1 MKNYDVLRKSFNSEL
16 ITGKSMAL
24 AIRAEGIF
32 KTFRSGWRGRRQK
45 EALKGVDLQ
54 IEEREIFGILGPNG
68 AGKTTLLSILCTL
81 LFPDRGNV
89 YILGMD
95 GLHDGHQIRKR
106 VNVVSGNANFLWSLT
121 VRENLH
127 YYGMLYGLT
136 GKEREKK
143 IETLINLFNLEGHR
157 NIPFDELSTGMK
169 QRLSLAK
176 SLINDPEILFLD
188 EPTVGLDPD
197 VSIRIREEIL
207 SIHKER
213 GMTVLLTTHNMKE
226 AEYLCGRIAF
236 LKEGRILTTGTAE
249 ALKRMVRIGDRLKI
263 EFKGRIQEEELL
275 RADGVIN
282 FTISNNLCEIVVDE
296 GEKRLGALVAML
308 AQGGAQIKKVTLG
321 QTDLEDVF
329 VEFAKSDEN
338 PDRDRL

>member
-1 MKNYDVLRKSFNSEL
+1 
-16 ITGKSMAL
+16 MAY
-24 AIRAEGIF
+24 AIKAEGIY
-32 KTFRSGWRGRRQK
+32 KTFRSGWWKRREK
-45 EALKGVDLQ
+45 EALKGIDLQ

-68 AGKTTLLSILCTL
+68 AGKTTLMSILCTL
-81 LFPDRGNV
+81 LLPDRGNV
-89 YILGMD
+89 CVLGMD
-95 GLHDGHQIRKR
+95 GLRDEHCIRKR

-121 VRENLH
+121 VKENLH

-143 IETLINLFNLEGHR
+143 VETLIHLFNLAEYR

-169 QRLSLAK
+169 QRISLAK

-197 VSIRIREEIL
+197 ISIRIRGEIL
-207 SIHKER
+207 SIHKEK

-236 LKEGRILTTGTAE
+236 LKEGKILTTGTAE
-249 ALKRMVRIGDRLKI
+249 ALKKMVRIGDQLKI
-263 EFKGRIQEEELL
+263 EFRGRIQEEELVH
-275 RADGVIN
+275 ADGVIN
-282 FTISNNLCEIVVDE
+282 FSISDNRCEIVVDE
-296 GEKRLGALVAML
+296 GEKRLGPLVAML
-308 AQGGAQIKKVTLG
+308 AQGGAQIKKITLG

-329 VEFAKSDEN
+329 VEFAKGTDSEAGVLD
-338 PDRDRL
+338 

>member
-1 MKNYDVLRKSFNSEL
+1 MVY
-16 ITGKSMAL
+16 
-24 AIRAEGIF
+24 AIDAKGIY
-32 KTFRSGWRGRRQK
+32 KTFHSGWWKKRRK

-81 LFPDRGNV
+81 LLPDRGDV
-89 YILGMD
+89 RILGMN
-95 GLHDGHQIRKR
+95 GLSDGHQIRKR
-106 VNVVSGNANFLWSLT
+106 VNMVSGNANFLWSLT
-121 VRENLH
+121 VKENLH

-143 IETLINLFNLEGHR
+143 IETLIDIFNLAEHR
-157 NIPFDELSTGMK
+157 NIPFDELSTGTK

-176 SLINDPEILFLD
+176 SLINDPEVLFLD

-197 VSIRIREEIL
+197 VSIRIRQEIL

-213 GMTVLLTTHNMKE
+213 GMTILVTTHNMKE

-236 LKEGRILTTGTAE
+236 LKEGKILTAGTADS
-249 ALKRMVRIGDRLKI
+249 LKRMVRIGDRLKI
-263 EFKGRIQEEELL
+263 EFIGRIQEDELL
-275 RADGVIN
+275 RAEGVIN
-282 FTISNNLCEIVVDE
+282 FTISDNLCEIVVDD
-296 GEKRLGALVAML
+296 GERRLGSLIAML
-308 AQGGAQIKKVTLG
+308 SQGDIQIKKVTLG

-329 VEFAKSDEN
+329 VEFAKSERNSDFEGS
-338 PDRDRL
+338 

>member
-1 MKNYDVLRKSFNSEL
+1 
-16 ITGKSMAL
+16 MAL
-24 AIRAEGIF
+24 AIKAEGIF
-32 KTFRSGWRGRRQK
+32 KTFRSGWWKKREK
-45 EALKGVDLQ
+45 EALKGIDLQ
-54 IEEREIFGILGPNG
+54 IEEGEVFGILGPNG

-81 LFPDRGNV
+81 LLPDRGNV

-95 GLHDGHQIRKR
+95 VLHDERQIRKK
-106 VNVVSGNANFLWSLT
+106 VNIVSGNANFLWSLT
-121 VRENLH
+121 VKENLH

-143 IETLINLFNLEGHR
+143 VETLIDLFNLKEHR

-176 SLINDPEILFLD
+176 SLMNDPEVLFLD

-207 SIHKER
+207 SIHKKR

-236 LKEGRILTTGTAE
+236 LKEGKILTTGTAE
-249 ALKRMVRIGDRLKI
+249 ALKRMVRIGDTVKI
-263 EFKGRIQEEELL
+263 EFKGTILEDELL

-282 FTISNNLCEIVVDE
+282 YGISGGLCEIIVDD
-296 GEKRLGALVAML
+296 GERRLGNIIALL
-308 AQGGAQIKKVTLG
+308 SQGGAQIKKVTLG
-321 QTDLEDVF
+321 QIDLEDVF
-329 VEFAKSDEN
+329 IEFAKGEDSVDL
-338 PDRDRL
+338 DRL

>member
-1 MKNYDVLRKSFNSEL
+1 
-16 ITGKSMAL
+16 MAL
-24 AIRAEGIF
+24 AIEAEGIF
-32 KTFRSGWRGRRQK
+32 KTFRSGWWKKREK
-45 EALKGVDLQ
+45 EALKGVDLR

-81 LFPDRGNV
+81 LLPDRGKV
-89 YILGMD
+89 QILGMD
-95 GLHDGHQIRKR
+95 GLHDEYEIRKR

-121 VRENLH
+121 VKENLH

-136 GKEREKK
+136 GRERETKV
-143 IETLINLFNLEGHR
+143 ETLINLFNLREYQ

-176 SLINDPEILFLD
+176 SLINDPEVLFLD

-207 SIHKER
+207 SIHRQK
-213 GMTVLLTTHNMKE
+213 GITILLTTHNMKE
-226 AEYLCGRIAF
+226 AENLCGRIAF
-236 LKEGRILTTGTAE
+236 LKEGRIVTTGTAE
-249 ALKRMVRIGDRLKI
+249 ALKRMVRIGDRLKV
-263 EFKGRIQEEELL
+263 EFKGRIQEDELL

-282 FTISNNLCEIVVDE
+282 FTISNSLCEIVVDD
-296 GEKRLGALVAML
+296 GERRLGSLIGL
-308 AQGGAQIKKVTLG
+308 LSQGGVEIKKVTLG

-329 VEFAKSDEN
+329 IEFAKGDEN
-338 PDRDRL
+338 PDLDRR

>member
-1 MKNYDVLRKSFNSEL
+1 MTY
-16 ITGKSMAL
+16 
-24 AIRAEGIF
+24 AIKAEGIF
-32 KTFRSGWRGRRQK
+32 KTFRSGWWKKRRK
-45 EALKGVDLQ
+45 EALKGVDLR
-54 IEEREIFGILGPNG
+54 IEEKEIFGILGPNG
-68 AGKTTLLSILCTL
+68 AGKTTLLSILSTL
-81 LFPDRGNV
+81 LLPDRGNV

-95 GLHDGHQIRKR
+95 VLHDERQIRKK
-106 VNVVSGNANFLWSLT
+106 VNIVSGNANFLWSLT
-121 VRENLH
+121 VKENLH

-143 IETLINLFNLEGHR
+143 VETLIDLFNLKEHR

-176 SLINDPEILFLD
+176 SLINDPEVLFLD

-197 VSIRIREEIL
+197 VSVRIREEIL
-207 SIHKER
+207 SIHKNR

-236 LKEGRILTTGTAE
+236 LKEGKILTTGTAE
-249 ALKRMVRIGDRLKI
+249 SLKRMVRIGDTLKI
-263 EFKGRIQEEELL
+263 EFKGTILEDELL

-282 FTISNNLCEIVVDE
+282 YGISGGLCEIIVDDAE
-296 GEKRLGALVAML
+296 RRLGSIVAML
-308 AQGGAQIKKVTLG
+308 SQGGAQIKKVTLG

-329 VEFAKSDEN
+329 IEFAKGEDSVETE
-338 PDRDRL
+338 

>member
-1 MKNYDVLRKSFNSEL
+1 
-16 ITGKSMAL
+16 MAY
-24 AIRAEGIF
+24 AIKAEGIF
-32 KTFRSGWRGRRQK
+32 KTFRSGWWTKREK

-54 IEEREIFGILGPNG
+54 IEEKEIFGILGPNG

-81 LFPDRGNV
+81 LLPDRGDV
-89 YILGMD
+89 HILGMN
-95 GLHDGHQIRKR
+95 GLSDGHQIRKR
-106 VNVVSGNANFLWSLT
+106 VNFVSGNANFLWSLT
-121 VRENLH
+121 VKENLH

-143 IETLINLFNLEGHR
+143 VETLIDIFNLAEYR
-157 NIPFDELSTGMK
+157 NIPFDELSTGTK

-176 SLINDPEILFLD
+176 SLINDPEVLFLD

-213 GMTVLLTTHNMKE
+213 GMTVLLTTHHMKE

-236 LKEGRILTTGTAE
+236 LKEGKILTTGTAE
-249 ALKRMVRIGDRLKI
+249 ALKRMVRIGDRIKI
-263 EFKGRIQEEELL
+263 EFKGRIQEDELL
-275 RADGVIN
+275 RAEGVIN
-282 FTISNNLCEIVVDE
+282 FSISDNLCEIVVDD
-296 GEKRLGALVAML
+296 GERRLGKLIVL
-308 AQGGAQIKKVTLG
+308 LSRGDIEIKKVTLG

-329 VEFAKSDEN
+329 VEFAKSIDS
-338 PDRDRL
+338 DMGLRV

>member
-1 MKNYDVLRKSFNSEL
+1 
-16 ITGKSMAL
+16 MAL
-24 AIRAEGIF
+24 AIKAEGIF
-32 KTFRSGWRGRRQK
+32 KTFRSGWWKKREK

-54 IEEREIFGILGPNG
+54 IEEGEIFGILGPNG

-81 LFPDRGNV
+81 LLPDRGKV

-95 GLHDGHQIRKR
+95 GIHDEHRIREK

-121 VRENLH
+121 VKENLH

-136 GKEREKK
+136 GKERETKV
-143 IETLINLFNLEGHR
+143 ESLIDLFKMKEYL

-176 SLINDPEILFLD
+176 SLINDPEVLFLD

-197 VSIRIREEIL
+197 VSIRIRDEIL
-207 SIHKER
+207 SIHRQK
-213 GMTVLLTTHNMKE
+213 GITILLTTHNMKE

-236 LKEGRILTTGTAE
+236 LKEGRIVTTGTAE
-249 ALKRMVRIGDRLKI
+249 ALKRMVRIGDRLKV
-263 EFKGRIQEEELL
+263 EFHGRIQEDELL

-282 FTISNNLCEIVVDE
+282 FTISDSLCEIVVDD
-296 GEKRLGALVAML
+296 GERRLGNLIALL
-308 AQGGAQIKKVTLG
+308 TQGGVQIKKVSLG

-329 VEFAKSDEN
+329 IEFAKDEGN
-338 PDRDRL
+338 PNLDP

>member
-1 MKNYDVLRKSFNSEL
+1 
-16 ITGKSMAL
+16 MAL
-24 AIRAEGIF
+24 AIKAEGIF
-32 KTFRSGWRGRRQK
+32 KTFRSGWWKKREK

-54 IEEREIFGILGPNG
+54 IEEREVFGILGPNG

-81 LFPDRGNV
+81 LLPDRGNV
-89 YILGMD
+89 HILGMD
-95 GLHDGHQIRKR
+95 ALQDGNQIRKR

-121 VRENLH
+121 VKENLH

-143 IETLINLFNLEGHR
+143 VEALIDLFDLKEHR

-197 VSIRIREEIL
+197 ISIRIREEIL
-207 SIHKER
+207 SIHKEK
-213 GMTVLLTTHNMKE
+213 GMTILVTTHNMKE
-226 AEYLCGRIAF
+226 VEYLCGRIAF
-236 LKEGRILTTGTAE
+236 LKEGKILTTGTAD
-249 ALKRMVRIGDRLKI
+249 ALKKMVRIGDQLKI
-263 EFKGRIQEEELL
+263 EFKGTIQEDELL
-275 RADGVIN
+275 HADGVIN
-282 FTISNNLCEIVVDE
+282 FTINGNLCEILVDD
-296 GEKRLGALVAML
+296 GEKRLGTLVTIL

-329 VEFAKSDEN
+329 VEFAKSINEED
-338 PDRDRL
+338 

>member
-1 MKNYDVLRKSFNSEL
+1 
-16 ITGKSMAL
+16 MAL
-24 AIRAEGIF
+24 AIQAEGIF
-32 KTFRSGWRGRRQK
+32 KTFRSGWRGKRQK
-45 EALKGVDLQ
+45 EALKGINLQ

-81 LFPDRGNV
+81 LLPDRGNV
-89 YILGMD
+89 HILGMD

-127 YYGMLYGLT
+127 YYGMLYGLI
-136 GKEREKK
+136 GKEREEKV
-143 IETLINLFNLEGHR
+143 ETLIDLFNLKEYR

-176 SLINDPEILFLD
+176 SLINDPEVLFLD
-188 EPTVGLDPD
+188 EPTVGLDPNGA
-197 VSIRIREEIL
+197 SRIREEIL

-213 GMTVLLTTHNMKE
+213 GMTVLLTTHNMRE

-236 LKEGRILTTGTAE
+236 LKEGKILTTGTAE
-249 ALKRMVRIGDRLKI
+249 ALKRMVRIGDLVKI
-263 EFKGRIQEEELL
+263 EFKGTILEDELL

-282 FTISNNLCEIVVDE
+282 YGISGGVCEIIVDD
-296 GEKRLGALVAML
+296 GERRLGNLIALL
-308 AQGGAQIKKVTLG
+308 SQGGIQIKKVTLG

-329 VEFAKSDEN
+329 IEFAKGTNEDEN
-338 PDRDRL
+338 R

>member
-1 MKNYDVLRKSFNSEL
+1 
-16 ITGKSMAL
+16 MAL
-24 AIRAEGIF
+24 AIQAEGIF
-32 KTFRSGWRGRRQK
+32 KTFRSGWWKKREKQ
-45 EALKGVDLQ
+45 ALKGIDLQ
-54 IEEREIFGILGPNG
+54 IEEKEIFGILGPNG

-81 LFPDRGNV
+81 LLPDRGNV
-89 YILGMD
+89 HILGMD
-95 GLHDGHQIRKR
+95 SLYDGHQIRKR
-106 VNVVSGNANFLWSLT
+106 VNMVSGNANFLWSLS
-121 VRENLH
+121 VKENLH

-143 IETLINLFNLEGHR
+143 VETLIDIFNLKEHQ

-176 SLINDPEILFLD
+176 SVINDPEVLFLD
-188 EPTVGLDPD
+188 EPTAGLDPD
-197 VSIRIREEIL
+197 VSIRIRKEIL

-236 LKEGRILTTGTAE
+236 LKEGEILTTGTAE
-249 ALKRMVRIGDRLKI
+249 ALKRMVRIGDQIKI
-263 EFKGRIQEEELL
+263 EFQGTIPEDELV

-282 FTISNNLCEIVVDE
+282 FTISDHLCEIIVDE
-296 GEKRLGALVAML
+296 GEKRLGALVAMI

-321 QTDLEDVF
+321 QIDLEDVF
-329 VEFAKSDEN
+329 VEFAKGTDSDMG
-338 PDRDRL
+338 LCV

>member
-1 MKNYDVLRKSFNSEL
+1 
-16 ITGKSMAL
+16 MAL
-24 AIRAEGIF
+24 AIKAEGIF
-32 KTFRSGWRGRRQK
+32 KTFRSGWWKKREK

-54 IEEREIFGILGPNG
+54 IEEGEIFGILGPNG

-81 LFPDRGNV
+81 LLPDRGNV
-89 YILGMD
+89 HILGMD
-95 GLHDGHQIRKR
+95 GIHDEQQIREK

-121 VRENLH
+121 VKENLH

-136 GKEREKK
+136 GKEREIKV
-143 IETLINLFNLEGHR
+143 ETLIDLFNMKEYL

-176 SLINDPEILFLD
+176 SLINDPEVLFLD

-207 SIHKER
+207 SIHKQK
-213 GMTVLLTTHNMKE
+213 GITILLTTHNMKE
-226 AEYLCGRIAF
+226 AENLCGRIAF
-236 LKEGRILTTGTAE
+236 LKEGRIVTTGTAE
-249 ALKRMVRIGDRLKI
+249 ALKRMVRIGDQLRI
-263 EFKGRIQEEELL
+263 EFEGTIHEDELL

-282 FTISNNLCEIVVDE
+282 FTISNSLCEIMVDD
-296 GEKRLGALVAML
+296 GERRLGNLIALL
-308 AQGGAQIKKVTLG
+308 SQGGVQIKKVSLG

-329 VEFAKSDEN
+329 IEFAKDEGN
-338 PDRDRL
+338 LNLDR

>member
-1 MKNYDVLRKSFNSEL
+1 MLSALR
-16 ITGKSMAL
+16 IRIMAY
-24 AIRAEGIF
+24 AIKADGIF
-32 KTFRSGWRGRRQK
+32 KTFRSGWWKKRQK
-45 EALKGVDLQ
+45 EALRGVDLQ
-54 IEEREIFGILGPNG
+54 VEEKEIFGILGPNG

-81 LFPDRGNV
+81 LLPDRGNV
-89 YILGMD
+89 SILGMD
-95 GLHDGHQIRKR
+95 VLHDERQIRNK
-106 VNVVSGNANFLWSLT
+106 VNIVSGNANFLWSLT
-121 VRENLH
+121 VKENLH

-136 GKEREKK
+136 GKDREKK
-143 IETLINLFNLEGHR
+143 VETLIDLFNLKEHR

-176 SLINDPEILFLD
+176 SLINDPEVLFLD

-207 SIHKER
+207 SIHKNR

-236 LKEGRILTTGTAE
+236 LKEGKIFTTGTAE
-249 ALKRMVRIGDRLKI
+249 ALKRMIRIGDTVKI
-263 EFKGRIQEEELL
+263 EFKGTILEDELL

-282 FTISNNLCEIVVDE
+282 YGISAGLCEIIVDD
-296 GEKRLGALVAML
+296 GERRLGTIVALL
-308 AQGGAQIKKVTLG
+308 SQGGAQIKKVTLG

-329 VEFAKSDEN
+329 IEFAKGEDN
-338 PDRDRL
+338 VDLDRF